1 MATTDA
7 GAGLPRWAANGVLPL
22 VNLVAAF
29 VVSGI
34 VIMILGESPV
44 EAMLALVRGAFGF
57 GEAWGYTLYYA
68 TNFIFT
74 ALAFSIAMHC
84 GLFNIGGEGQGYI
97 GGLGVGLACL
107 YLDVLPFFLLVPVAI
122 IGGALFGAA
131 WAWVPAWLQARR
143 GSHVVITTIMFNFI
157 AATVMVYLLVNVL
170 IEPGQMSPQSRDFA
184 EHARLPAMHEM
195 MAWLGIGFPRTP
207 LNAAFLWALACAVLV
222 WVYVWHTRWGYELRT
237 VGANPE
243 AAVYAGISPARN
255 IVRAMVISGALAGMM
270 GLNEVMGVNQRLLL
284 NFTAGYGFVGIA
296 VALMGRNHP
305 AGILVASLLFG
316 ALYQGGAELAFEMP
330 RVSRELVVVI
340 QGLVI
345 MFVGALEFL
354 FLPALRPWL
363 RARRAA
369 AAASEERA

>member
-1 MATTDA
+1 MATTEA

-97 GGLGVGLACL
+97 GGLGVGLVCL

-122 IGGALFGAA
+122 VGGALFGAA
-131 WAWVPAWLQARR
+131 WAWVPAYLQARR

-184 EHARLPAMHEM
+184 PHARLPAMHEM
-195 MAWLGIGFPRTP
+195 MAWLGIDFPRTP

-237 VGANPE
+237 VGANPD

-255 IVRAMVISGALAGMM
+255 IIRAMVISGALAGMM

-363 RARRAA
+363 RARREA

>member
-1 MATTDA
+1 MATAGA

-97 GGLGVGLACL
+97 GGLGVGLVCL

-122 IGGALFGAA
+122 AGGALFGAA
-131 WAWVPAWLQARR
+131 WAWVPAYLQARR

-207 LNAAFLWALACAVLV
+207 LNAAFLWALACLVLV

-237 VGANPE
+237 VGANPD